1 MNSRNREGKRL
12 LEELDFIAGGPAAVE
27 LPENVG
33 VVEGV
38 VEPDTKLMLA
48 PRGVGE
54 FSAVGGSWLAITT
67 EESDAKLML
76 APRGVGEFSAVGGS
90 WVAITTE
97 ESDAKLML
105 APRGVGEFSVFGWS
119 WLAST
124 TMEVGVIDS
133 VVSVIA
139 RITLVEETGSGEIVA
154 VCVRVDEA
162 TSLCSSARLCSTARA
177 LQ

>member
-76 APRGVGEFSAVGGS
+76 APRGVGEFSVY
-90 WVAITTE
+90 
-97 ESDAKLML
+97 
-105 APRGVGEFSVFGWS
+105 GWS

>member
-54 FSAVGGSWLAITT
+54 FSAVGGSWL
-67 EESDAKLML
+67 
-76 APRGVGEFSAVGGS
+76 
-90 WVAITTE
+90 AITTE